1 MVGMHGS
8 YAANMAMSETDLI
21 IALGARFDD
30 RVTGKLS
37 EFAKNA
43 KIIHVDID
51 PSSIS
56 KIVNAHFPIVGDV
69 KSVLEE
75 MLPRVKEEVS
85 SENYADWRELIKKY
99 DEIHPLKF
107 KDSDEVLKPQW
118 VVKKTA
124 QMLNDDAIIVTD
136 VGQHQMWVAQFYP
149 FKKPRTLLTSGG
161 LGTMG
166 FGMPSAMG
174 AKFAKP
180 DNQVVNF
187 VGDGSVLMNI
197 QELMTMVENRLNVV
211 NIILNNNFL
220 GMVRQWQTLF
230 YGQRFSSTNLQLQP
244 DFVKLIES
252 FGGIGFS
259 VKTKA
264 EFENALSEALK
275 SDKVSFIEV
284 KIDRFENVLPMVP
297 AGGALYNMILD

>member
-1 MVGMHGS
+1 
-8 YAANMAMSETDLI
+8 
-21 IALGARFDD
+21 
-30 RVTGKLS
+30 
-37 EFAKNA
+37 
-43 KIIHVDID
+43 
-51 PSSIS
+51 
-56 KIVNAHFPIVGDV
+56 
-69 KSVLEE
+69 
-75 MLPRVKEEVS
+75 MLFRS
-85 SENYADWRELIKKY
+85 
-99 DEIHPLKF
+99 
-107 KDSDEVLKPQW
+107 
-118 VVKKTA
+118 A

-197 QELMTMVENRLNVV
+197 QELMTMVENKLNVV

-230 YGQRFSSTNLQLQP
+230 YGQRFSSTNLQ
-244 DFVKLIES
+244 FNLI
-252 FGGIGFS
+252 
-259 VKTKA
+259 
-264 EFENALSEALK
+264 L
-275 SDKVSFIEV
+275 
-284 KIDRFENVLPMVP
+284 
-297 AGGALYNMILD
+297 